1 MTLKK
6 STIKTL
12 LETYESNKDEMKEI
26 ENTDNY
32 DSDSGYSDFIAE
44 NNFIKF
50 LFRLEGLKLTL
61 VNRQVI
67 KKR

>member
-12 LETYESNKDEMKEI
+12 LETYESNKDEIKEI

-32 DSDSGYSDFIAE
+32 DSGYSDFIAE

-50 LFRLEGLKLTL
+50 LFRLKGLKLTV